1 MHGTETFSFSFTN
14 YQNAKGFVTSTIT
27 TVLTAFTSFGLAAV
41 STWFAS
47 ERWAFSQHGG
57 QKWLSDVLIEAK
69 DRFWLSPGI
78 TWAKRGILIAG
89 RHLKT
94 AFKATF
100 RVVGLLPTSTCRS
113 TEIDDD
119 DLEAQVHEPPTSRF
133 QMYDLPKHRISDATA
148 VMSESSPPT
157 SPLVP
162 PTPLNSP
169 VEQEFPFSCAAT
181 PSIDHTTIT
190 SKQLWKKAFRDV
202 KMRNALTPAELR
214 TAALVTEPPPIRQ
227 RTTSSTLND
236 GVSSNK
242 KKSSASESMLFS
254 RPRISAFVPKLTELE
269 VTHDLAAHSA
279 LVRHMQFSPDGQFL
293 ATSR

>member
-1 MHGTETFSFSFTN
+1 MLK
-14 YQNAKGFVTSTIT
+14 AFVTSTIT

-41 STWFAS
+41 SAWFAS
-47 ERWAFSQHGG
+47 ERWAFSRHSG

-78 TWAKRGILIAG
+78 TWTRRGVLIVYH
-89 RHLKT
+89 HLMT
-94 AFKATF
+94 AFKAMF
-100 RVVGLLPTSTCRS
+100 GILPTPTCWS
-113 TEIDDD
+113 TETDDD
-119 DLEAQVHEPPTSRF
+119 DLEAHVHGPPASRF
-133 QMYDLPKHRISDATA
+133 QNYDPTRHRISDATA
-148 VMSESSPPT
+148 PMSEPSSPT
-157 SPLVP
+157 SPFVP

-169 VEQEFPFSCAAT
+169 VHQTFVPSFVAT
-181 PSIDHTTIT
+181 ANNDRTTSI

-202 KMRNALTPAELR
+202 KLRNALMPSR
-214 TAALVTEPPPIRQ
+214 QSTAVPVIDPPPIRQ

-236 GVSSNK
+236 VVSDNK
-242 KKSSASESMLFS
+242 KKASTLESVLFS
-254 RPRISAFVPKLTELE
+254 RSRITAFVPKLTELE